1 MHRCEPRGPSGAA
14 HGPLVLGGSHAVHA
28 ETDPLPSLEAER
40 IVAEADRKPLRE
52 QLRRRHA
59 PPERDHRA
67 ARVARFREGTG
78 PRRERPEARGAGGAQ
93 FHAPPRALLREPRR
107 RGRSH
112 GCHARGAGA
121 RFRLL
126 RALEGGVRR
135 HGLRTRRRLGMG
147 RPRVHPARCAPREP
161 VRFRALAGALGRRAH
176 PRARH
181 VRACVSHRLR
191 RQREGLCGYV
201 LPQYRLAGPDR
212 ALRAG
217 RAGRPAEARGAAR
230 IRRPSEDGRRGS
242 EGAARRRRRPPAGD
256 RRSPAPLRV
265 APAGYRRRR
274 HVARPRAHPGMDRR
288 AFQGRAGRGVLRVRL
303 PRGLQYGDEASRS
316 GVRREVHGQRALRME
331 GDRGAGANGED
342 VSYSLG
348 SLLLYMLKLGSLG
361 FGGPAALCG
370 AMHRDLVERRRWIS
384 EGDYKEGLALA
395 QLMPGPLAAQL
406 AMYLGY
412 VHYRIPGATLVGF
425 AFVIPSFLM
434 VVALGWAYVRFGG
447 LAWMQAVF
455 YGVGAAV
462 IGIIAMSAFRLTT
475 KSVGRDKLLWAIYLF
490 VAEVTAATEN
500 EMAWLF
506 IAGGLLVWM
515 LRAPP
520 PWLTRGGAQ
529 GLFAAQAATG
539 ASIASSLE
547 WPLLAQIAV
556 FFAEAG
562 AFVFGSGLAI
572 VPFLYGGVVTEHHWL
587 TERQFVDAVA
597 VAMITPGPVVITV
610 GFVGYL

>member
-1 MHRCEPRGPSGAA
+1 
-14 HGPLVLGGSHAVHA
+14 
-28 ETDPLPSLEAER
+28 
-40 IVAEADRKPLRE
+40 
-52 QLRRRHA
+52 
-59 PPERDHRA
+59 
-67 ARVARFREGTG
+67 
-78 PRRERPEARGAGGAQ
+78 
-93 FHAPPRALLREPRR
+93 
-107 RGRSH
+107 
-112 GCHARGAGA
+112 
-121 RFRLL
+121 
-126 RALEGGVRR
+126 
-135 HGLRTRRRLGMG
+135 
-147 RPRVHPARCAPREP
+147 
-161 VRFRALAGALGRRAH
+161 
-176 PRARH
+176 
-181 VRACVSHRLR
+181 
-191 RQREGLCGYV
+191 
-201 LPQYRLAGPDR
+201 
-212 ALRAG
+212 
-217 RAGRPAEARGAAR
+217 
-230 IRRPSEDGRRGS
+230 
-242 EGAARRRRRPPAGD
+242 
-256 RRSPAPLRV
+256 
-265 APAGYRRRR
+265 
-274 HVARPRAHPGMDRR
+274 
-288 AFQGRAGRGVLRVRL
+288 
-303 PRGLQYGDEASRS
+303 
-316 GVRREVHGQRALRME
+316 ME
-331 GDRGAGANGED
+331 GDRGASATGED

-475 KSVGRDKLLWAIYLF
+475 KSVGRDKLLWAIYLV
-490 VAEVTAATEN
+490 VAAVTVVTEN

-610 GFVGYL
+610 GFVGYLVAGLPGAVVAAAATFLPCYLFTILPAPYFKKYGKVPAVVAFVDGVTAAAIGAITGAVIVLAQRMIVDVPTALLAAATLAILWNAKKVQEPVIVAAAAIIGLVAYPLLH